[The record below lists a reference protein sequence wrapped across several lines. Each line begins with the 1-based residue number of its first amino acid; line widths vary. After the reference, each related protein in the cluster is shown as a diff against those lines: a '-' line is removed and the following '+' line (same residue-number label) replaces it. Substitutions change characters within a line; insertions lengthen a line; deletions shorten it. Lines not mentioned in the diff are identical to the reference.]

1 MWYLSSILNW
11 LDSKYK
17 IKMKFTGFIDSLS
30 ASSETKINVKD
41 NTKVSASASGK
52 IELPFAEVDKT

>member
-1 MWYLSSILNW
+1 
-11 LDSKYK
+11 
-17 IKMKFTGFIDSLS
+17 MKFTGFIDSLS